1 MNIIQDSNF
10 QIPTWRVVLKS
21 HRDTDSCVFCNAT
34 PLQVRKSVIPFELRL
49 DKEVEKKK
57 KGKRASIC
65 RVISCYHQAIK
76 ENYFMLNKNGD
87 TKTKLSFKYLKLYN
101 SI

>member
-1 MNIIQDSNF
+1 MGYIHVIIKIDNNDFFFFRKKVSYVKLLNIIQDSNF

-57 KGKRASIC
+57 KE
-65 RVISCYHQAIK
+65 K
-76 ENYFMLNKNGD
+76 EPQ
-87 TKTKLSFKYLKLYN
+87 SAE
-101 SI
+101 